1 MDQSGTSRERSHL
14 PDEVHSDLGRWF
26 VYLESSPT
34 LSSFYAP
41 ASETKNTM
49 VLFKVLSLH
58 LISIAVRATRRR
70 KKRLTD
76 EHISKMAFKKAS
88 LKA

>member
-1 MDQSGTSRERSHL
+1 M
-14 PDEVHSDLGRWF
+14 
-26 VYLESSPT
+26 YLESSPT
-34 LSSFYAP
+34 LSSFYVP

-58 LISIAVRATRRR
+58 LISVAAIATRRR
-70 KKRLTD
+70 KKRSTD
-76 EHISKMAFKKAS
+76 GHISKMAFKKAP